1 MPYHSPPAS
10 AAQGTPPI
18 IYGYYPVDYPG
29 DRTAFNSLLTA
40 TPVNTVGA
48 FLYRIDAQGNVSG
61 EMDHALMDLAR
72 QRNIEV
78 QAVIHN
84 YWGGFDRGV
93 VSSILTN
100 ATAQAR
106 ALDQITRL
114 VTEAGYDGVQ
124 IDLENVDPAQR
135 QLFTQFLQRLAER
148 LRPSGATLSIAVPAK
163 TWDDPNNGWS
173 GAFDYRAIGQV
184 VDQVVLMTYDEHWIT
199 SGAGPIASM
208 PWVSDV
214 VRYASQTIPTHK
226 LLVGIAGYGYDWPS
240 TGGMA
245 TMLKASDA
253 VRLAQQ
259 KGVPIL
265 WDAGA
270 QVPYFSYAENGV
282 TRVVYFENAES
293 ARYKL
298 QLIGRHDLG
307 GMALW
312 RLGFED
318 PALWDVVEEILGGG
332 TRPPG
337 GEPPGEQPPGQEP
350 PQGSRYVVQTGDT
363 LYLIGLRY
371 GISWQAILAANP
383 GLDPYNLIPG
393 QSIVIPSGSA
403 PPGGSTY
410 VVQPGDTLWLIAQR
424 YGLSL
429 DALMA
434 ANPGIDAWWLMPGQV
449 LVLPS
454 GTRPGQG
461 RSYTVRPGDTLYL
474 IGRRYGVDWQAILAA
489 NPGIDPYNL
498 LPGQVIVLPG
508 V

>member
-461 RSYTVRPGDTLYL
+461 RSYTVRPGDPLYL